1 MSENSSSPR
10 STVRDLFAPV
20 RSLFVSDASAGVLLI
35 LIAIA
40 AMIAANSPL
49 AEEYHHLFHGEW
61 FSSDVFKLNTL
72 HLWIN
77 DGLMAIFF
85 FVVGLEVKREWIE
98 GQLSNARDRRL
109 PVLAAAAGMV
119 VPALLYVAV
128 VNADGAGHLVR
139 GWAIPAA
146 TDIAFAMGVLGL
158 LGNRVPSSLR
168 IFLLTVAIV
177 DDIGAVLVIAL
188 FYTAKINV
196 MWLIASA
203 VVVGIMFAMNR
214 FKVSSFTPFIVLAL
228 ALWLCVLNSGVHA
241 TIAGVVAALTIPMMG
256 RNNNTMVERME
267 HALAPW
273 SAYLVVP
280 VFGFANAGVA
290 FGDLGLK
297 AVLDPLPLA
306 IATGL
311 FVGKQL
317 GIFSAVVISDK
328 IGFAPRPTNA
338 SWAEI
343 WGVSILCGIGF
354 TMSLFVS
361 GLAFTDNYVL
371 IEEAKIGILLGSLI
385 SSVVGFII
393 LRMTTEHPAEDCDD
407 HGGEPDKLQPEAATK

>member
-1 MSENSSSPR
+1 
-10 STVRDLFAPV
+10 
-20 RSLFVSDASAGVLLI
+20 
-35 LIAIA
+35 
-40 AMIAANSPL
+40 
-49 AEEYHHLFHGEW
+49 
-61 FSSDVFKLNTL
+61 
-72 HLWIN
+72 
-77 DGLMAIFF
+77 
-85 FVVGLEVKREWIE
+85 
-98 GQLSNARDRRL
+98 
-109 PVLAAAAGMV
+109 
-119 VPALLYVAV
+119 
-128 VNADGAGHLVR
+128 
-139 GWAIPAA
+139 
-146 TDIAFAMGVLGL
+146 
-158 LGNRVPSSLR
+158 
-168 IFLLTVAIV
+168 
-177 DDIGAVLVIAL
+177 
-188 FYTAKINV
+188 
-196 MWLIASA
+196 
-203 VVVGIMFAMNR
+203 MFAMNR

-241 TIAGVVAALTIPMMG
+241 TIAGVVAALAIPMMG

-317 GIFSAVVISDK
+317 GIFSAVVISDR